1 MAKDFSLAD
10 VKFRETAHIAFE
22 YEYITSYVSTD
33 IVPKIYMSVNTPRD
47 AEGLVSGKPKRYF
60 RTQYSPWVTEK
71 TFVKQYQKIREKLKV

>member
-10 VKFRETAHIAFE
+10 VKFRMTGHFALE

-33 IVPKIYMSVNTPRD
+33 IVPKIYMIVNTPRD
-47 AEGLVSGKPKRYF
+47 AAGFVSGRSKRYF

-71 TFVKQYQKIREKLKV
+71 TFVKQYQKIREKFK

>member
-33 IVPKIYMSVNTPRD
+33 IEPKIYMSVNTPRD
-47 AEGLVSGKPKRYF
+47 ATGLVSGKPKRYF
-60 RTQYSPWVTEK
+60 RTRYSPWVTEK
-71 TFVKQYQKIREKLKV
+71 TFVKQYHKIREKFK

>member
-10 VKFRETAHIAFE
+10 VKFCETAHVAFE

-33 IVPKIYMSVNTPRD
+33 IVPEIYMSVHTPRD

-60 RTQYSPWVTEK
+60 RTQYSKWATEK
-71 TFVKQYQKIREKLKV
+71 TFVKQYQKVKEKFK